1 MRTRRRSLKFFFIP
15 TTKKSINQLSNFD
28 FPRKQ
33 FVKPFF
39 FFYRLVRKTLYTHL
53 SRPFT
58 NFTSIDQLRDTR
70 QRIVESRLIVRLKSA
85 TRVEK
90 QRVACDFSS
99 PTAMKRLGCQ
109 RQVCVSSDLNLPVY
123 SGFDQPKRG
132 WVWLVPPLP
141 PPHAMMHERGAPSD
155 TWQPTLSW
163 QLIFLIIRKRQGDRY
178 DTRREILC
186 RGWSWAERIHLDNI
200 ARRLDIMDPLWGW
213 NTRRMGDV
221 YLACSFWKG
230 ASLGEEMLESV
241 RDT

>member
-1 MRTRRRSLKFFFIP
+1 MGSTSRVISNIVIFHPSFTNCVFAEECVREEEVWNFF
-15 TTKKSINQLSNFD
+15 LSQ
-28 FPRKQ
+28 PRKSRLISCQISTFRGNKSQQ

-132 WVWLVPPLP
+132 CLARPSSSSPTRDD
-141 PPHAMMHERGAPSD
+141 ARERG
-155 TWQPTLSW
+155 
-163 QLIFLIIRKRQGDRY
+163 
-178 DTRREILC
+178 
-186 RGWSWAERIHLDNI
+186 
-200 ARRLDIMDPLWGW
+200 
-213 NTRRMGDV
+213 
-221 YLACSFWKG
+221 
-230 ASLGEEMLESV
+230 SV
-241 RDT
+241 RHLATYPFVTAHLIH

>member
-1 MRTRRRSLKFFFIP
+1 MLYRISLFSIPLSQIVSRRNSYEKKRFEEEVLKFFFIP
-15 TTKKSINQLSNFD
+15 TTKKSINQISTFRGN
-28 FPRKQ
+28 KSQQ

-132 WVWLVPPLP
+132 WLARPSSSSPIRD
-141 PPHAMMHERGAPSD
+141 ERG
-155 TWQPTLSW
+155 
-163 QLIFLIIRKRQGDRY
+163 
-178 DTRREILC
+178 
-186 RGWSWAERIHLDNI
+186 
-200 ARRLDIMDPLWGW
+200 
-213 NTRRMGDV
+213 
-221 YLACSFWKG
+221 
-230 ASLGEEMLESV
+230 SV
-241 RDT
+241 RHLATYPFVTAHLIH

>member
-1 MRTRRRSLKFFFIP
+1 MGSTSRVISNIVIFHPSFTNCVFAEECVREEEVWNFF
-15 TTKKSINQLSNFD
+15 LSQ
-28 FPRKQ
+28 PRKSRLISCQISTFRGNKSQQ

-163 QLIFLIIRKRQGDRY
+163 QLI
-178 DTRREILC
+178 
-186 RGWSWAERIHLDNI
+186 
-200 ARRLDIMDPLWGW
+200 
-213 NTRRMGDV
+213 
-221 YLACSFWKG
+221 
-230 ASLGEEMLESV
+230 
-241 RDT
+241 